1 MDDKRE
7 NIYVIP
13 PTTVAD
19 LALFFKEK
27 LNLKRPFIVGNP
39 EMQCSEIALLLG
51 AWGGRNQ
58 IGMLSKDQFD
68 VMVVGE
74 VAEWE
79 TSEYIRDA
87 TFAGMNRSLIIL
99 GHAVSEEPGMNYL
112 VDWLKPK
119 ISNVHIH
126 HIPAQDPFI
135 ISIGIKLSLGPSL
148 AF

>member
-119 ISNVHIH
+119 ISNVPIH